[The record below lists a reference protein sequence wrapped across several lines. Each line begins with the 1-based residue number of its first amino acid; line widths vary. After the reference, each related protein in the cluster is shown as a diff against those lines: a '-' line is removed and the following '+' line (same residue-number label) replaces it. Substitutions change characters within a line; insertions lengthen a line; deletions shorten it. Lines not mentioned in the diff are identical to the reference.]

1 MLTKAKSTNRW
12 AQVAG
17 ALLGSYALIGGVV
30 SFAGWVFDLKRLT
43 DWHNNGISIQPNT
56 CIAVMAAGTALI
68 ALAFQ
73 YRRLATALGVLVAL
87 IGGSTVFQY
96 LSGINL
102 GIDSLL
108 LFDRTWGR
116 LGVIVPGRMG
126 PPGALSWT
134 LIGMT
139 LVLGS
144 LSGTPEAPGRAFA
157 ARPLIPLLGLMT
169 ASISTLSIIG
179 YIYGASILYTIPTLT
194 VIALQTATFIL
205 AISIG

>member
-1 MLTKAKSTNRW
+1 
-12 AQVAG
+12 
-17 ALLGSYALIGGVV
+17 
-30 SFAGWVFDLKRLT
+30 
-43 DWHNNGISIQPNT
+43 
-56 CIAVMAAGTALI
+56 MAAGTALI

-116 LGVIVPGRMG
+116 LGVIVPGGMG